1 MMPLFEEENAFEVLG
16 DLDLEFEKVPWADQ
30 TTNLV
35 IVEHADLGTDQGVYE
50 FQLVFLLGEVAEQV
64 LVL

>member
-1 MMPLFEEENAFEVLG
+1 VLG